1 MTAVTPEMLDL
12 GEQQSFLERVTSS
25 LAGVVARPAIAAAGL
40 AVMSGFLYL
49 WNLTASGF
57 ANSYYSAAALAASQ
71 SWSAWFF
78 GSLDA
83 GNFITVDKPP
93 LSTMLMG
100 LSVRVFG
107 LSSASIIVPEALLGV
122 ASVVLLF
129 AIVRRQFGLAAG
141 VIAGAV
147 MAITPVAAL
156 MFRYD
161 HPDAL
166 MTFLMLGAAFATQRA
181 IENGRH
187 RWLAVAGIALGLA
200 FLSKY
205 LQGLLVGPGL
215 ALAYVVAANASL
227 RRRVV
232 GLFVLGATTLIT
244 AGLWVAAVLATPA
257 SARPY
262 IGGSTNNSVLDLIFG
277 YDGLGRIFGASA
289 GGAGQGGANFSGTP
303 GLLRLFNSDFGGQ
316 IAWLLPAS
324 LIFLAAG
331 LFLTRR
337 LARTDLRRAG
347 YLMWGGW
354 LLVTAIV
361 FSFMSGIVHS
371 YYAVALA
378 PAIGALVGGGLVELW
393 RARERF
399 VAAGLVLGAAIL
411 VTVGTTVLL
420 LLRSPSFM
428 SWLPPLIVGL
438 GIAAAIVV
446 ALPATRGVRVGLAG
460 LTLGLVAMLAGPAAF
475 TFNTITTAYTGSI
488 VAAGPATTATDFL
501 SGSSDSQGR
510 GFALGGFPGNGGPG
524 GNGGPAGFAP
534 GRSVGSPGGSV
545 GNADSSL
552 ASYLVTNQGSAT
564 WIVAVSGASDAAEL
578 ELATGKPV
586 MAMGGW
592 SGSDNALPLDELKAD
607 IAGGSLRYVIVGGQ
621 GGGQGG
627 PGGFNS
633 QSSEVMAWIT
643 SHGTLVSV
651 PGSSA
656 TVYDLSNSLN

>member
-12 GEQQSFLERVTSS
+12 GEQQSFLDRLTRSF
-25 LAGVVARPAIAAAGL
+25 AAVVRLPAIAAAGL
-40 AVMSGFLYL
+40 AVVSGFLYL
-49 WNLTASGF
+49 WNLTESGF

-107 LSSASIIVPEALLGV
+107 LSSASILVPEALLGV
-122 ASVVLLF
+122 GSVLLLF

-141 VIAGAV
+141 VIAGTV

-187 RWLAVAGIALGLA
+187 RWLVVAGIALGLA

-205 LQGLLVGPGL
+205 FQGLLVGPGL
-215 ALAYVVAANASL
+215 GLAYIVATNTSL

-232 GLFVLGATTLIT
+232 GLFVLGATTLVT
-244 AGLWVAAVLATPA
+244 AGLWVAAVIVTPA

-289 GGAGQGGANFSGTP
+289 GGVGQGGANFSGTP
-303 GLLRLFNSDFGGQ
+303 GLLRLFDSDFGGQ

-324 LIFLAAG
+324 LILLAAG

-337 LARTDLRRAG
+337 LARTNVRRAG

-354 LLVTAIV
+354 LLVTAVV

-378 PAIGALVGGGLVELW
+378 PAIGALVGGGVVELW

-399 VAAGLVLGAAIL
+399 LAAGLVLGAAIL
-411 VTVGTTVLL
+411 ASVGLAVVL
-420 LLRSPSFM
+420 LLRSPSFA
-428 SWLPPLIVGL
+428 SWLPPLICGL
-438 GIAAAIVV
+438 GIAATIVV

-460 LTLGLVAMLAGPAAF
+460 LTLGLVAMLSGPAAF
-475 TFNTITTAYTGSI
+475 TFNTITTAYSGSI
-488 VAAGPATTATDFL
+488 VAAGPDTTATDFL

-534 GRSVGSPGGSV
+534 GRSVGGPGGSV
-545 GNADSSL
+545 GTADSSL

-592 SGSDNALPLDELKAD
+592 SGSDNALTLDELKAD
-607 IAGGSLRYVIVGGQ
+607 VAGGSLRYVIVGGQ
-621 GGGQGG
+621 VGGF
-627 PGGFNS
+627 GGFNS
-633 QSSEVMAWIT
+633 QSSEVTAWIT

-656 TVYDLSNSLN
+656 SVYDLSNSLS

>member
-1 MTAVTPEMLDL
+1 MTAVTPELLDL
-12 GEQQSFLERVTSS
+12 GERPTFLERLTSS
-25 LAGVVARPAIAAAGL
+25 FAAVMRMPAVAAAGL

-100 LSVRVFG
+100 LSVRIFG
-107 LSSASIIVPEALLGV
+107 LSSASILVPEALFGV
-122 ASVVLLF
+122 GSVALLF

-141 VIAGAV
+141 VIAGVV
-147 MAITPVAAL
+147 MALTPVAAL

-166 MTFLMLGAAFATQRA
+166 TTFLMLGAAFATQRA

-205 LQGLLVGPGL
+205 LQGWLVGPGL
-215 ALAYVVAANASL
+215 AFAYLVAANAPL

-232 GLFVLGATTLIT
+232 GLFVLGATTVVT

-277 YDGLGRIFGASA
+277 YDGLGRIFGGSA
-289 GGAGQGGANFSGTP
+289 GGGVGQGGANFSGTP

-324 LIFLAAG
+324 LIFLVAG

-337 LARTDLRRAG
+337 LARTDNRRAG

-354 LLVTAIV
+354 LLVSAVV
-361 FSFMSGIVHS
+361 FSYMSGIVHS

-378 PAIGALVGGGLVELW
+378 PAIGALVGGGLIELW

-399 VAAGLVLGAAIL
+399 IAAGLVIGAAIL
-411 VTVGTTVLL
+411 VSVATAVVLL
-420 LLRSPSFM
+420 MRSPSFAP
-428 SWLPPLIVGL
+428 WLPPLIVGL
-438 GIAAAIVV
+438 GIAAAISV
-446 ALPATRGVRVGLAG
+446 AMPATRGIRVGLAG
-460 LTLGLVAMLAGPAAF
+460 LSLGLVAMLAGPAAF
-475 TFNTITTAYTGSI
+475 TANTITTAYSGSI
-488 VAAGPATTATDFL
+488 VAAGPQPTATDFL
-501 SGSSDSQGR
+501 SGSRDSQGR
-510 GFALGGFPGNGGPG
+510 GFAQGGPLGGGQGGG
-524 GNGGPAGFAP
+524 GRAGFVP
-534 GRSVGSPGGSV
+534 GRGFSGPNGAGGA
-545 GNADSSL
+545 GDTAL
-552 ASYLVTNQGSAT
+552 ASYLVAHQGSAT
-564 WIVAVSGASDAAEL
+564 WIVAVSSAGDAADIEL
-578 ELATGKPV
+578 STGKPV

-592 SGSDNALPLDELKAD
+592 SGSDNAITLDGLKAD
-607 IAGGSLRYVIVGGQ
+607 IADGRLRYVIVGGQ
-621 GGGQGG
+621 GGG
-627 PGGFNS
+627 PGGFS
-633 QSSEVMAWIT
+633 LDSAKVSAWIT

-656 TVYDLSNSLN
+656 TVYDLSNALS

>member
-1 MTAVTPEMLDL
+1 MTAVTPDLLDT
-12 GEQQSFLERVTSS
+12 GEQQTFLERLTSS
-25 LAGVVARPAIAAAGL
+25 AAAVVGRPAIAAAGL
-40 AVMSGFLYL
+40 AVMSAFLYL

-100 LSVRVFG
+100 LSVRIFG
-107 LSSASIIVPEALLGV
+107 LSSASILVPEALLGV
-122 ASVVLLF
+122 GSVVLLF

-141 VIAGAV
+141 VIAGVV

-161 HPDAL
+161 HPDAS
-166 MTFLMLGAAFATQRA
+166 MTFLMLGAAFASQRA
-181 IENGRH
+181 IENGRY
-187 RWLAVAGIALGLA
+187 RWLAVAGVALGLA

-205 LQGLLVGPGL
+205 FQGLLVGPAL
-215 ALAYVVAANASL
+215 ALAYIVAANASL
-227 RRRVV
+227 RRRVA
-232 GLFVLGATTLIT
+232 GLFVLGATTLVT

-257 SARPY
+257 AARPY

-289 GGAGQGGANFSGTP
+289 GGVGQGGTNFSGTP

-316 IAWLLPAS
+316 VAWLLPAS

-337 LARTDLRRAG
+337 AARTDRRRAG
-347 YLMWGGW
+347 YLLWGGW
-354 LLVTAIV
+354 LAVHVVV

-371 YYAVALA
+371 YYAVAMA
-378 PAIGALVGGGLVELW
+378 PAIGALIGAGIVELW
-393 RARERF
+393 GARERF
-399 VAAGLVLGAAIL
+399 QAAGLVLTAAIL
-411 VTVGTTVLL
+411 ASVGLAVLL

-438 GIAAAIVV
+438 GVAAAIVV
-446 ALPATRGVRVGLAG
+446 ALPAARGARVGLAG
-460 LTLGLVAMLAGPAAF
+460 LTLGFVALLAGPAAF
-475 TFNTITTAYTGSI
+475 TVNTITTAYTGSI
-488 VAAGPATTATDFL
+488 VAAGPQTTATDFL
-501 SGSSDSQGR
+501 SGSSDTQGR
-510 GFALGGFPGNGGPG
+510 GFAFGGFPQSQRGPGGFGAPGLGQGGPG
-524 GNGGPAGFAP
+524 GFVD
-534 GRSVGSPGGSV
+534 S
-545 GNADSSL
+545 ADSAL
-552 ASYLVTNQGSAT
+552 AQYLVSNQGSAT
-564 WIVAVSGASDAAEL
+564 WIVAVSSASDAAGL

-586 MAMGGW
+586 MAMRGW
-592 SGSDNALPLDELKAD
+592 SGSDNALSLDELKAD
-607 IAGGSLRYVIVGGQ
+607 IANGSLRYVIVGGQ
-621 GGGQGG
+621 DAGLF
-627 PGGFNS
+627 GFNGDSS
-633 QSSEVMAWIT
+633 QVTAWVM

-651 PGSSA
+651 SGSSA
-656 TVYDLSNSLN
+656 LVFDLSNALN

>member
-1 MTAVTPEMLDL
+1 MTAVTTDLLDIR
-12 GEQQSFLERVTSS
+12 ERQTFLERLTSWAAAVIS
-25 LAGVVARPAIAAAGL
+25 RPQVAAAGL
-40 AVMSGFLYL
+40 AVMSAFLYL

-71 SWSAWFF
+71 SWSALLF

-100 LSVRVFG
+100 LSVRIFG
-107 LSSASIIVPEALLGV
+107 LSSASILVPEALLGV
-122 ASVVLLF
+122 GSVVLLF

-141 VIAGAV
+141 VIAGVV

-187 RWLAVAGIALGLA
+187 RWLVVAGIALGLA

-205 LQGLLVGPGL
+205 FQGLLVGPGL
-215 ALAYVVAANASL
+215 ALAYIVAANASL
-227 RRRVV
+227 RRRAA
-232 GLFVLGATTLIT
+232 GLFVLGATTLVT
-244 AGLWVAAVLATPA
+244 AGLWVAAVLVTPA
-257 SARPY
+257 AARPY

-277 YDGLGRIFGASA
+277 YDGLGRIFGATA
-289 GGAGQGGANFSGTP
+289 GGIGQGGANFSGTP
-303 GLLRLFNSDFGGQ
+303 GLLRLFNTDFGGQ

-324 LIFLAAG
+324 LIFLVAG
-331 LFLTRR
+331 LYLTRR
-337 LARTDLRRAG
+337 VARTDFRRAG
-347 YLMWGGW
+347 YLLWGGW
-354 LLVTAIV
+354 LLVTVIV

-399 VAAGLVLGAAIL
+399 LAAGLTLAAAIL
-411 VTVGTTVLL
+411 VSVGLAVLL

-438 GIAAAIVV
+438 GVAAAIVV
-446 ALPATRGVRVGLAG
+446 AMPAARGVRIGLAG
-460 LTLGLVAMLAGPAAF
+460 LALGLVALLAGPAAF
-475 TFNTITTAYTGSI
+475 TVNTIATAYSGSI
-488 VAAGPATTATDFL
+488 VAAGPTTTATDFL
-501 SGSSDSQGR
+501 SGSSDGQGR

-524 GNGGPAGFAP
+524 RNGGPAGFAP
-534 GRSVGSPGGSV
+534 VRGIGGQGGSV
-545 GNADSSL
+545 GSADSSL
-552 ASYLVTNQGSAT
+552 ASYLVANQGSAT
-564 WIVAVSGASDAAEL
+564 WIVAVSDASDAAEL

-592 SGSDNALPLDELKAD
+592 SGSDNALTLDQLKAD
-607 IAGGSLRYVIVGGQ
+607 IANGSLRYVIVGGQ
-621 GGGQGG
+621 DAGLF
-627 PGGFNS
+627 GFNGDSS
-633 QSSEVMAWIT
+633 QVTAWVT
-643 SHGTLVSV
+643 SHGTLVNV
-651 PGSSA
+651 PGSS
-656 TVYDLSNSLN
+656 TSVYDLSNALN

>member
-12 GEQQSFLERVTSS
+12 GEQQSFLDRLTRSF
-25 LAGVVARPAIAAAGL
+25 AAVVRLPAIAAAGL
-40 AVMSGFLYL
+40 AVVSGFLYL
-49 WNLTASGF
+49 WNLTESGF

-107 LSSASIIVPEALLGV
+107 LSSASILVPEALLGV
-122 ASVVLLF
+122 GSVLLLF

-141 VIAGAV
+141 VIAGTV

-187 RWLAVAGIALGLA
+187 RWLVVAGIALGLA

-205 LQGLLVGPGL
+205 FQGLLVGPGL
-215 ALAYVVAANASL
+215 GLAYIVATNTSL

-232 GLFVLGATTLIT
+232 GLFVLGATTLVT
-244 AGLWVAAVLATPA
+244 AGLWVAAVIVTPA

-289 GGAGQGGANFSGTP
+289 GGVGQGGANFSGTP
-303 GLLRLFNSDFGGQ
+303 GLLRLFDSDFGGQ

-324 LIFLAAG
+324 LILLAAG

-337 LARTDLRRAG
+337 LARTNVRRAG

-354 LLVTAIV
+354 LLVTAVV

-378 PAIGALVGGGLVELW
+378 PAIGALVGGGVVELW

-399 VAAGLVLGAAIL
+399 LAAGLVLGAAIL
-411 VTVGTTVLL
+411 ASVGLAVVL
-420 LLRSPSFM
+420 LLRSPSFA
-428 SWLPPLIVGL
+428 SWLPPLICGL
-438 GIAAAIVV
+438 GIAATIVV

-460 LTLGLVAMLAGPAAF
+460 LTLGLVAMLSGPAAF
-475 TFNTITTAYTGSI
+475 TFNTITTAYSGSI
-488 VAAGPATTATDFL
+488 VAAGPDTTATDFL

-534 GRSVGSPGGSV
+534 GRSVGGPGGSV
-545 GNADSSL
+545 GTADSSL
-552 ASYLVTNQGSAT
+552 ASYLVTKQGSAT

-592 SGSDNALPLDELKAD
+592 SGSDNALTLDELKAD
-607 IAGGSLRYVIVGGQ
+607 VAGGSLRYVIVGGQ
-621 GGGQGG
+621 VGGF
-627 PGGFNS
+627 GGFNS
-633 QSSEVMAWIT
+633 QSSEVTAWIT

-656 TVYDLSNSLN
+656 SVYDLSNSLS